1 MVGAPMIAPASMKAP
16 AQPRCKLCA
25 VLVEDIKSVFT
36 PDQSGAFAGGPA
48 EVKIGKTDPN
58 SFALWHLN
66 LLDNVQIVWVRLW
79 KVWRGHNTIEGLP
92 PIHQR
97 GKT

>member
-16 AQPRCKLCA
+16 AQPRCKLSA

-36 PDQSGAFAGGPA
+36 PDQTGAFAGGPA
-48 EVKIGKTDPN
+48 KVKIRKTDPN
-58 SFALWHLN
+58 SLALWHLN
-66 LLDNVQIVWVRLW
+66 LLDNVQIVWERLC

-97 GKT
+97 GKI

>member
-1 MVGAPMIAPASMKAP
+1 MVGAPMIAPASMIAP
-16 AQPRCKLCA
+16 AQPSSKLSA

-36 PDQSGAFAGGPA
+36 PDQTGAFAGGPA
-48 EVKIGKTDPN
+48 KVKIGETDPN

-66 LLDNVQIVWVRLW
+66 LLDNVQIVWVRLC

-92 PIHQR
+92 PIDQR